1 MTSVAADAPHAAAFL
16 GRLEEGLLADVTV
29 VRGNREDPYRAVI
42 DAAPADV
49 VLVLRGGRL
58 LAGDPALAAPL
69 STPPC
74 ETVDACGTPRTV
86 CVRTDGPS
94 DDGRDETLA
103 DITARLRAALDD
115 ARRDDDAY
123 DPADPSTT
131 YAYELAPLLPCSPP
145 PPCRPG
151 RGEIPG
157 VPTAADR
164 DGDGAP
170 NTSDV
175 CPAVFDPGQSD
186 FDGDGAGDAC
196 DPCPLDPGS
205 LACPPP
211 DPTDVDRDGVADVID
226 NCPDV
231 QNPAQVDA
239 DGRPATPA
247 SRRRS
252 RSRPA
257 GRLAAAA
264 PLPRASGLVDDVVV
278 TAAYGRGVFV
288 EEPDGGPSPA
298 SSFTPGL
305 RPASARRP
313 GRRRRHLPGICR
325 RPEIACPR
333 SCARFRR
340 LAAPDRATGGRRHGR
355 AFAEVY
361 EGVLI
366 AVEDDG
372 DGPESG
378 CPCRLRRVRSPG
390 PAGRR
395 PRPRRSARSRRRRRL
410 CPHRRRPALR
420 TGVQARFRASTADV
434 AP

>member
-1 MTSVAADAPHAAAFL
+1 MLPRTAVVHATGARTIELARMAAAGTALLWSPRSNLDLYGLTTDVPTAATSASASPSGPTGCRRERRRPGRASGVDDLDRTWYDDSWTDRQVVEAVTSVAADAPHAAAFL

-170 NTSDV
+170 NTSHV
-175 CPAVFDPGQSD
+175 CPADFDPGQSD
-186 FDGDGAGDAC
+186 FDGYRPGDAC

-239 DGRPATPA
+239 DGRPRRLRADGDHDLDLQDA
-247 SRRRS
+247 SR
-252 RSRPA
+252 
-257 GRLAAAA
+257 
-264 PLPRASGLVDDVVV
+264 PRH
-278 TAAYGRGVFV
+278 
-288 EEPDGGPSPA
+288 P
-298 SSFTPGL
+298 
-305 RPASARRP
+305 
-313 GRRRRHLPGICR
+313 
-325 RPEIACPR
+325 PEG
-333 SCARFRR
+333 F
-340 LAAPDRATGGRRHGR
+340 
-355 AFAEVY
+355 
-361 EGVLI
+361 
-366 AVEDDG
+366 
-372 DGPESG
+372 
-378 CPCRLRRVRSPG
+378 
-390 PAGRR
+390 
-395 PRPRRSARSRRRRRL
+395 RSRR
-410 CPHRRRPALR
+410 
-420 TGVQARFRASTADV
+420 
-434 AP
+434 